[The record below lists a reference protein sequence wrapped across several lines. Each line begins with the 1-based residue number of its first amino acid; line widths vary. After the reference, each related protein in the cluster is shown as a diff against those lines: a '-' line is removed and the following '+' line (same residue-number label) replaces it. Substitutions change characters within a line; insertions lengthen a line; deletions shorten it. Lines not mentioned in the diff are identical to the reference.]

1 MRYSRFR
8 FLKWSLSIFEESE
21 EIRRA
26 DFPIP
31 EEAKSRKFPIR
42 ALRYWWISCAVQE
55 ELQRR
60 HSPPVIAD
68 VGCGGG
74 MLKRFI
80 PPIEGAHWIGLDFR
94 YQKERME
101 IAKYDR
107 FLECDFDRTL
117 PLPDSAADIVIC
129 SHVLEH
135 LPRPE
140 FTAAELA
147 RILRPGGMLLIG
159 VPVAPKIIARIRE
172 WQFQRQIRAG
182 TRGRGHHINAF
193 WPRRV
198 ERIVGQKGMV
208 IDFMSGTYLL
218 RKKGSFLEDH
228 AWWIRVNQVWGA
240 LCPSLSQELC
250 VQLRKPA

>member
-8 FLKWSLSIFEESE
+8 FLKWPLGIFEESE

-42 ALRYWWISCAVQE
+42 ARRYWWISCAVQE
-55 ELQRR
+55 ELQSR

-117 PLPDSAADIVIC
+117 PLPDSAADIVMCWNIF
-129 SHVLEH
+129 
-135 LPRPE
+135 P
-140 FTAAELA
+140 
-147 RILRPGGMLLIG
+147 
-159 VPVAPKIIARIRE
+159 AP
-172 WQFQRQIRAG
+172 
-182 TRGRGHHINAF
+182 NL
-193 WPRRV
+193 
-198 ERIVGQKGMV
+198 
-208 IDFMSGTYLL
+208 LL
-218 RKKGSFLEDH
+218 RSWREYCG
-228 AWWIRVNQVWGA
+228 QGA
-240 LCPSLSQELC
+240 CC
-250 VQLRKPA
+250 